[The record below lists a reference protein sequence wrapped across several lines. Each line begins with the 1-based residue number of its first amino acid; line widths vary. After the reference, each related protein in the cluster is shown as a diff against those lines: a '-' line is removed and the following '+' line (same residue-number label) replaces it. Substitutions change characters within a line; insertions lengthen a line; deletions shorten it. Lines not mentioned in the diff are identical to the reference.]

1 MTEPRPPENAETV
14 GSRIKRFRI
23 EKDMAPSELADK
35 SGVSRSY
42 ISSLE
47 SGLERKL
54 SAALLYDIASAL
66 GVAMSDLLGKE
77 IITTARS
84 NRNDALLKF
93 AQDYRVP
100 EADVEM
106 LASIHFRG
114 DQPTTPERWLVIYNA
129 IVGSRRLDRT

>member
-1 MTEPRPPENAETV
+1 MTEQRVPEVAETV

-23 EKDMAPSELADK
+23 EKEMAPSELADK
-35 SGVSRSY
+35 AGVSRSY

-47 SGLERKL
+47 SGLERKP
-54 SAALLYDIASAL
+54 SAALLYEIASAL
-66 GVAMSDLLGKE
+66 GVPMSDLLGKQ

-84 NRNDALLKF
+84 NRNEALLQF
-93 AQDYRVP
+93 ARQYRLP

-114 DQPTTPERWLVIYNA
+114 DQPTTVERWSMIYNA
-129 IVGSRRLDRT
+129 IVGSRRLDRR

>member
-1 MTEPRPPENAETV
+1 MTEQPLPEVAETV

-23 EKDMAPSELADK
+23 DKGMAPSELADK
-35 SGVSRSY
+35 AGVSRSY

-47 SGLERKL
+47 SGTERKP
-54 SAALLYDIASAL
+54 SAALLYEIANAL
-66 GVAMSDLLGKE
+66 GVPMSDLLGKQ

-84 NRNDALLKF
+84 NRNEALLEF
-93 AQDYRVP
+93 ARQYRLP

-114 DQPTTPERWLVIYNA
+114 EQPTTPERWLMIYNA
-129 IVGSRRLDRT
+129 IVGSQRLDHR